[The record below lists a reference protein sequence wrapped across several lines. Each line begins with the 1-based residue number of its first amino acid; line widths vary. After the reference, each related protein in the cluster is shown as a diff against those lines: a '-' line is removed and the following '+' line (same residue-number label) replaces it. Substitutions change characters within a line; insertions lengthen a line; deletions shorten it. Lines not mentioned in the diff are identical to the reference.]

1 MNNKRILLFSLIF
14 MHILFV
20 SCKSDTQLSL
30 ESAIDEFEY
39 LRYQEPLQTQKIEN
53 LKSKFEKLNNDNADV
68 LYYLSEIARLQD
80 KFQESH
86 DFISEAYAIS
96 HADSIY
102 QQKQNI
108 ESLLPANI
116 KDTILINDSYSKE
129 ILVINDNILI
139 FKTNE
144 EFVPS
149 QSEQNSINNEDNT
162 INQLIKTGRADIQ
175 ELYEAEQYV
184 SAIHSTQM
192 LIQLITDL
200 REEELIKKELAQLYQ
215 DLAILYAK
223 NNNASQANIAIDKA
237 IDLNPT
243 KENKEIKTLINN

>member
-1 MNNKRILLFSLIF
+1 MFDIASIKSEMPLLVAS
-14 MHILFV
+14 
-20 SCKSDTQLSL
+20 
-30 ESAIDEFEY
+30 
-39 LRYQEPLQTQKIEN
+39 
-53 LKSKFEKLNNDNADV
+53 
-68 LYYLSEIARLQD
+68 
-80 KFQESH
+80 
-86 DFISEAYAIS
+86 
-96 HADSIY
+96 
-102 QQKQNI
+102 
-108 ESLLPANI
+108 LPAKRTNLSDI
-116 KDTILINDSYSKE
+116 RPCFFLKKLGSGTSFQSSQ
-129 ILVINDNILI
+129 LI

-162 INQLIKTGRADIQ
+162 IKQIIKTGRADIQ

-192 LIQLITDL
+192 LIQLIADL